1 MIIVKLLIIEIHI
14 VLLGTKQVKKNGCL
28 YIRAI
33 FVAFAV
39 LDMNDNPPKFE
50 QPSYT
55 CFLSEHAQRGQ
66 FVTVVSASDADYV
79 DQERLVYTIVG
90 GNEQQTFT
98 IDPTTGNPHS
108 KLQNVMGVYRFFK
121 NLILNLE
128 LLRMRCLKCRKFH
141 SEDP

>member
-1 MIIVKLLIIEIHI
+1 MDVYRFLHF
-14 VLLGTKQVKKNGCL
+14 
-28 YIRAI
+28 
-33 FVAFAV
+33 FVSFAV

-98 IDPTTGNPHS
+98 IDPTTGNIHS
-108 KLQNVMGVYRFFK
+108 KL
-121 NLILNLE
+121 
-128 LLRMRCLKCRKFH
+128 
-141 SEDP
+141 

>member
-1 MIIVKLLIIEIHI
+1 MYNKDQMCIH
-14 VLLGTKQVKKNGCL
+14 TFNFRC
-28 YIRAI
+28 
-33 FVAFAV
+33 FAV

-98 IDPTTGNPHS
+98 IDPTTGNLCS
-108 KLQNVMGVYRFFK
+108 KL
-121 NLILNLE
+121 
-128 LLRMRCLKCRKFH
+128 
-141 SEDP
+141 

>member
-1 MIIVKLLIIEIHI
+1 M
-14 VLLGTKQVKKNGCL
+14 
-28 YIRAI
+28 YIAPFI
-33 FVAFAV
+33 FCFFLAV

-98 IDPTTGNPHS
+98 IDPTTGNLCS
-108 KLQNVMGVYRFFK
+108 KL
-121 NLILNLE
+121 
-128 LLRMRCLKCRKFH
+128 
-141 SEDP
+141 